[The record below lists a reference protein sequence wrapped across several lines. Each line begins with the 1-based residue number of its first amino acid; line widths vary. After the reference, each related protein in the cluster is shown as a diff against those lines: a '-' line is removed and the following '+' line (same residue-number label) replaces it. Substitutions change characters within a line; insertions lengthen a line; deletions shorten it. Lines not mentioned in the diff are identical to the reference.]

1 MSWEVPIMRSKNWS
15 FNLSLPVLRKDFTRF
30 WPVWGSYLAIWCL
43 ILPIPILNE
52 TTAGFALENGL
63 AQDIQRIIINAGE
76 HTSLVMSLIY
86 GGLAA
91 FAVWS
96 YLYQSRSASLFHAL
110 PVTRETLFC
119 SHFTAG
125 LSFLLAPN
133 VLIALLTYLCQM
145 SLGYFDPT
153 QILCWLAVV
162 CLESL
167 LFYALGT
174 LAAMCTGN
182 LPAMPVL
189 YGLINFAV
197 VVYESL
203 LTEFST
209 QLYWGVSS
217 QPLKLT
223 FLSPFIQLAQTSCYV
238 TERMQS
244 PMGGVYSVYETIR
257 FYDPAFLL
265 TLCLYALAAVALVV
279 CSLLLYRRR
288 ATESAGDVIA
298 FDFLKPIAKYCF
310 AFGCALVLGW
320 IFDEV
325 IFSGTDTALPKIL
338 CCCLGGTIGY
348 ITAVMLLKKSFRV
361 FQFKKMSG
369 LLVLWVVIC
378 GLFVAFDRDLFEVE
392 SHVPRLGELTE
403 VTLYSDY
410 DLQLTQPQDMDKVLE
425 LHRAILD
432 NKDALEDYERYNSVP
447 YDEGFCYVRINY
459 YYGDGTT
466 LRRSYHLPFNE
477 AALRDPDSPVGK
489 LSALMSDPQRLVE
502 NYLPPK
508 DAVIESIQL
517 NLYGDQIRLMAGD
530 PFALNYSNHC
540 YVDSAH
546 TSLLL
551 NSLEEDIRAGRLCA
565 WNGRNA
571 AKFYDHLFTIE
582 FNYDRP
588 ATHNLSQ
595 TVTALENAEIYHP
608 TTQAV
613 DYETKMASEWKSIEV
628 YSFDDPKSTMNLL
641 MQLGYLTS
649 IPSVLD
655 GEVPNG

>member
-1 MSWEVPIMRSKNWS
+1 MRSKN
-15 FNLSLPVLRKDFTRF
+15 LSCKLSWPLIRKDLTRF
-30 WPVWGSYLAIWCL
+30 WPVWGSYLAIWL
-43 ILPIPILNE
+43 MILPIPMLTSYSGTESYPDLVVSIHRLL
-52 TTAGFALENGL
+52 TGTG
-63 AQDIQRIIINAGE
+63 GE
-76 HTSLVMSLIY
+76 AALVMAAIY
-86 GGLAA
+86 GGLSA

-96 YLYQSRSASLFHAL
+96 YLYQSRSASLFHSL

-125 LSFLLAPN
+125 LSFLMIPN
-133 VLIALLTYLCQM
+133 VLIALLTYLCQI

-182 LPAMPVL
+182 LPTMPVL

-223 FLSPFIQLAQTSCYV
+223 FLSPFIHLAQTSCYV
-238 TERMQS
+238 TEGT
-244 PMGGVYSVYETIR
+244 PVTLHGIYTTWETIR
-257 FYDPAFLL
+257 FYSPDYLL
-265 TLCLYALAAVALVV
+265 LLCLYALAAVVLVV

-310 AFGCALVLGW
+310 AFGSALVLGW
-320 IFDEV
+320 IFDEI
-325 IFSGTDTALPKIL
+325 IFYGTDNAFPKIL
-338 CCCLGGTIGY
+338 CCCLGGAIGY

-361 FQFKKMSG
+361 FQLKKMAG
-369 LLVLWVVIC
+369 LLVLWAVIC
-378 GLFVAFDRDLFEVE
+378 GLFVAFDHDLFGVE

-432 NKDALEDYERYNSVP
+432 NKDALDTSAYNSVP
-447 YDEGFCYVRINY
+447 YDWDSCYVRINY
-459 YYGDGTT
+459 YYEDGTT
-466 LRRSYHLPFNE
+466 LRRSYNLPCGE
-477 AALRDPDSPVGK
+477 KDLADPASPAYK
-489 LSALMSDPQRLVE
+489 LSAIMSDPQRLVE
-502 NYLPPK
+502 NYLPPE

-517 NLYGDQIRLMAGD
+517 NLYGDTIRQMAGE
-530 PFALNYSNHC
+530 PFAQTYSNHC

-546 TSLLL
+546 ASLLL
-551 NSLEEDIRAGRLCA
+551 NALEEDLRAGRLCS
-565 WNGRNA
+565 WNGRNRT
-571 AKFYDHLFTIE
+571 KSFDHLFTVE

-588 ATHNLSQ
+588 ANNMNTQ
-595 TVTALENAEIYHP
+595 TVTVLENAEIYHS

-628 YSFDDPKSTMNLL
+628 YSFDDPKSTLHLL
-641 MQLGYLTS
+641 VQLGYLTD
-649 IPSVLD
+649 IPSVFD

>member
-1 MSWEVPIMRSKNWS
+1 MRSKNLSCKFHWS
-15 FNLSLPVLRKDFTRF
+15 LIRKDLTRF
-30 WPVWGSYLAIWCL
+30 WPVWGSYLAIWLL
-43 ILPIPILNE
+43 ILPIPMLTSYSGTESYPDLVVSIHRLL
-52 TTAGFALENGL
+52 TGTG
-63 AQDIQRIIINAGE
+63 GE
-76 HTSLVMSLIY
+76 AALVMAAIY
-86 GGLAA
+86 GGLSA

-96 YLYQSRSASLFHAL
+96 YLYQSRSASLFHSL

-125 LSFLLAPN
+125 LSFLMIPN

-223 FLSPFIQLAQTSCYV
+223 FLSPFIRLAQTSCYV
-238 TERMQS
+238 TEGT
-244 PMGGVYSVYETIR
+244 PVTLHGIYTTWETIR
-257 FYDPAFLL
+257 FYSPDYLL
-265 TLCLYALAAVALVV
+265 LLCLYALAAVVLVV

-288 ATESAGDVIA
+288 TTESAGDVIA

-320 IFDEV
+320 IFDEI
-325 IFSGTDTALPKIL
+325 IFYGTDNAFPKIL
-338 CCCLGGTIGY
+338 CCCLGGAIGY

-369 LLVLWVVIC
+369 LLVLWAVIC
-378 GLFVAFDRDLFEVE
+378 GLFMAFEADLFGVE
-392 SHVPRLGELTE
+392 SKVPRLGELTE
-403 VTLYSDY
+403 ATLYSDY

-432 NKDALEDYERYNSVP
+432 NKDTLDTSAYNSVP
-447 YDEGFCYVRINY
+447 YDWDSCYVRINY
-459 YYGDGTT
+459 YYEDGTT
-466 LRRSYHLPFNE
+466 LRRGYNLPCGE
-477 AALRDPDSPVGK
+477 KDLADPASPAYK
-489 LSALMSDPQRLVE
+489 LSAIMSDPQRLVE
-502 NYLPPK
+502 NYLPPE

-517 NLYGDQIRLMAGD
+517 NLYGDTIRQMAGE
-530 PFALNYSNHC
+530 PFAQTYSNHC
-540 YVDSAH
+540 YMDSAH
-546 TSLLL
+546 ASLLL
-551 NSLEEDIRAGRLCA
+551 NALEEDLRAGRLCS
-565 WNGRNA
+565 WNGRNK
-571 AKFYDHLFTIE
+571 AKDYDHQFTVEI
-582 FNYDRP
+582 NYDRP
-588 ATHNLSQ
+588 ANNTNAQ
-595 TVTALENAEIYHP
+595 TVTVLENAEIYHP

-641 MQLGYLTS
+641 VQLGYLTA
-649 IPSVLD
+649 IPSVLE

>member
-1 MSWEVPIMRSKNWS
+1 MRSKNLSCKFHWS
-15 FNLSLPVLRKDFTRF
+15 LIRKDLTRF
-30 WPVWGSYLAIWCL
+30 WPVWGSYLAIWLL
-43 ILPIPILNE
+43 ILPIPMLTSYSGTESYPDLVVSIHRLL
-52 TTAGFALENGL
+52 TRTG
-63 AQDIQRIIINAGE
+63 GE
-76 HTSLVMSLIY
+76 AALVMAAIY
-86 GGLAA
+86 GGLSA

-96 YLYQSRSASLFHAL
+96 YLYQSRSASLFHSL
-110 PVTRETLFC
+110 PVTRDTLFC

-125 LSFLLAPN
+125 LSFLLVPN
-133 VLIALLTYLCQM
+133 ALIAVITYLCQI

-153 QILCWLAVV
+153 QILCWLAVI

-174 LAAMCTGN
+174 LAAMCTGS
-182 LPAMPVL
+182 LPTMPVL

-223 FLSPFIQLAQTSCYV
+223 FLSPFIHLAQTSCYV
-238 TERMQS
+238 TEGT
-244 PMGGVYSVYETIR
+244 PVTLHGIYTTWETIR
-257 FYDPAFLL
+257 FYSPDYLL
-265 TLCLYALAAVALVV
+265 LLCLYALAAVVLVV

-288 ATESAGDVIA
+288 TTESAGDVIA

-320 IFDEV
+320 IFEEV
-325 IFSGTDTALPKIL
+325 LFPASDGVLPRIF
-338 CCCLGGTIGY
+338 CCCLGGAIGY

-361 FQFKKMSG
+361 FQLKKMAG
-369 LLVLWVVIC
+369 LLVLWAVIC
-378 GLFVAFDRDLFEVE
+378 GLFMAFEADLFGVE
-392 SHVPRLGELTE
+392 SKVPRLGELTE
-403 VTLYSDY
+403 ATLYSDY

-432 NKDALEDYERYNSVP
+432 NKDTLDTSAYNSVP
-447 YDEGFCYVRINY
+447 YDWDSCYVRINY
-459 YYGDGTT
+459 YYEDGTT
-466 LRRSYHLPFNE
+466 LRRSYNLPCGE
-477 AALRDPDSPVGK
+477 KDLADPASPAYK
-489 LSALMSDPQRLVE
+489 LSAIMSDPQRLVE
-502 NYLPPK
+502 NYLPPE

-517 NLYGDQIRLMAGD
+517 NLYGDQIRLMAGE

-546 TSLLL
+546 ASLLL
-551 NSLEEDIRAGRLCA
+551 NALEEDLRAGRLCS
-565 WNGRNA
+565 WNGRNK
-571 AKFYDHLFTIE
+571 AKDYDHQFTVEI
-582 FNYDRP
+582 NYDRP
-588 ATHNLSQ
+588 ANNMNTQ
-595 TVTALENAEIYHP
+595 TVTVLENAEIYHP

-641 MQLGYLTS
+641 VQLGYLTA
-649 IPSVLD
+649 IPSVLE

>member
-1 MSWEVPIMRSKNWS
+1 MRSKNLSCKFHWS
-15 FNLSLPVLRKDFTRF
+15 LIRKDLTRF
-30 WPVWGSYLAIWCL
+30 WPVWGSYLAIWLL
-43 ILPIPILNE
+43 ILPIPMLTSYSGTESYPDLVVSIHRLL
-52 TTAGFALENGL
+52 TRTG
-63 AQDIQRIIINAGE
+63 GE
-76 HTSLVMSLIY
+76 AALVMAAIY
-86 GGLAA
+86 GGLSA

-96 YLYQSRSASLFHAL
+96 YLYQSRSASLFHSL
-110 PVTRETLFC
+110 PVTRDTLFC

-125 LSFLLAPN
+125 LSFLLVPN
-133 VLIALLTYLCQM
+133 ALIAVITYLCQI

-153 QILCWLAVV
+153 QILCWLAVI

-174 LAAMCTGN
+174 LAAMCTGS
-182 LPAMPVL
+182 LPTMPVL

-223 FLSPFIQLAQTSCYV
+223 FLSPFIHLAQTSCYV
-238 TERMQS
+238 TEGT
-244 PMGGVYSVYETIR
+244 PVTLHGIYTTWETIR
-257 FYDPAFLL
+257 FYSPDYLL
-265 TLCLYALAAVALVV
+265 LLCLYALAAVVLVV

-288 ATESAGDVIA
+288 TTESAGDVIA

-320 IFDEV
+320 IFEEV
-325 IFSGTDTALPKIL
+325 LFPASDGVLPRIF
-338 CCCLGGTIGY
+338 CCCLGGAIGY

-361 FQFKKMSG
+361 FQLKKMAG
-369 LLVLWVVIC
+369 LLVLWAVIC
-378 GLFVAFDRDLFEVE
+378 GLFMAFEADLFGVE
-392 SHVPRLGELTE
+392 SKVPRLGELTE
-403 VTLYSDY
+403 ATLYSDY

-432 NKDALEDYERYNSVP
+432 NKDTLDTSAYNSVP
-447 YDEGFCYVRINY
+447 YDWDSCYVRINY
-459 YYGDGTT
+459 YYEDGTT
-466 LRRSYHLPFNE
+466 LRRSYNLPCGE
-477 AALRDPDSPVGK
+477 KDLADPASPAYK
-489 LSALMSDPQRLVE
+489 LSAIMSDPQRLVE
-502 NYLPPK
+502 NYLPPE

-517 NLYGDQIRLMAGD
+517 NLYGDQIRLMAGE
-530 PFALNYSNHC
+530 PFAQTYSNHC

-546 TSLLL
+546 ASLLL
-551 NSLEEDIRAGRLCA
+551 NALEEDLRAGRLCS
-565 WNGRNA
+565 WNGRNK
-571 AKFYDHLFTIE
+571 AKDYDHQFTVEI
-582 FNYDRP
+582 NYDRP
-588 ATHNLSQ
+588 ANNMNTQ
-595 TVTALENAEIYHP
+595 TVTVLENAEIYHP

-641 MQLGYLTS
+641 VQLGYLTA
-649 IPSVLD
+649 IPSVLE

>member
-1 MSWEVPIMRSKNWS
+1 MRSKNLSCKFHWS
-15 FNLSLPVLRKDFTRF
+15 LIRKDLTRF
-30 WPVWGSYLAIWCL
+30 WPVWGSYLAIWLL
-43 ILPIPILNE
+43 ILPIPMLTSYSGTESYPDLVVSIHRLL
-52 TTAGFALENGL
+52 TRTG
-63 AQDIQRIIINAGE
+63 GE
-76 HTSLVMSLIY
+76 ASLVMAAIY
-86 GGLAA
+86 GGLSA

-96 YLYQSRSASLFHAL
+96 YLYQSRSASLFHSL
-110 PVTRETLFC
+110 PVTRDTLFC

-125 LSFLLAPN
+125 LSFLLVPN
-133 VLIALLTYLCQM
+133 ALIAVITYLCQI

-153 QILCWLAVV
+153 QILCWLAVI

-174 LAAMCTGN
+174 LAAMCTGS
-182 LPAMPVL
+182 LPTMPVL

-223 FLSPFIQLAQTSCYV
+223 FLSPFIHLAQTSCYV
-238 TERMQS
+238 TEGT
-244 PMGGVYSVYETIR
+244 PVTLHGIYTTWETIR
-257 FYDPAFLL
+257 FYSPDYLL
-265 TLCLYALAAVALVV
+265 LLCLYALAAVVLVV

-288 ATESAGDVIA
+288 TTESAGDVIA

-320 IFDEV
+320 IFEEV
-325 IFSGTDTALPKIL
+325 LFPASDGVLPRIF
-338 CCCLGGTIGY
+338 CCCLGGAIGY

-361 FQFKKMSG
+361 FQLKKMAG
-369 LLVLWVVIC
+369 LLVLWAVIC
-378 GLFVAFDRDLFEVE
+378 GLFMAFEADLFGVE
-392 SHVPRLGELTE
+392 SKVPRLGELTE
-403 VTLYSDY
+403 ATLYSDY

-432 NKDALEDYERYNSVP
+432 NKDTLDTSAYNSVP
-447 YDEGFCYVRINY
+447 YDWDSCYVRINY
-459 YYGDGTT
+459 YYEDGTT
-466 LRRSYHLPFNE
+466 LRRSYNLPCGE
-477 AALRDPDSPVGK
+477 KDLADPASPAYK
-489 LSALMSDPQRLVE
+489 LSAIMSDPQRLVE
-502 NYLPPK
+502 NYLPPE

-517 NLYGDQIRLMAGD
+517 NLYGDQIRLMAGE
-530 PFALNYSNHC
+530 PFAQTYSNHC

-546 TSLLL
+546 ASLLL
-551 NSLEEDIRAGRLCA
+551 NALEEDLRAGRLCS
-565 WNGRNA
+565 WNGRNK
-571 AKFYDHLFTIE
+571 AKDYDHQFTVEI
-582 FNYDRP
+582 NYDRP
-588 ATHNLSQ
+588 ANNMNTQ
-595 TVTALENAEIYHP
+595 TVTVLENAEIYHP

-641 MQLGYLTS
+641 VQLGYLTA
-649 IPSVLD
+649 IPSVLE

>member
-1 MSWEVPIMRSKNWS
+1 MRSKNLSCKFHWS
-15 FNLSLPVLRKDFTRF
+15 LIRKDLTRF
-30 WPVWGSYLAIWCL
+30 WPVWGSYLAIWLL
-43 ILPIPILNE
+43 ILPIPMLTSYSGTESYPDLVVSIHRLL
-52 TTAGFALENGL
+52 TGTG
-63 AQDIQRIIINAGE
+63 GE
-76 HTSLVMSLIY
+76 AALVMAAIY
-86 GGLAA
+86 GGLSA

-96 YLYQSRSASLFHAL
+96 YLYQSRSASLFHSL

-125 LSFLLAPN
+125 LSFLMIPN

-223 FLSPFIQLAQTSCYV
+223 FLSPFIRLAQTSCYV
-238 TERMQS
+238 TEGT
-244 PMGGVYSVYETIR
+244 PVTLHGIYTTWETIR
-257 FYDPAFLL
+257 FYSPDYLL
-265 TLCLYALAAVALVV
+265 LLCLYALAAVVLVV

-288 ATESAGDVIA
+288 TTESAGDVIA

-320 IFDEV
+320 IFDEI
-325 IFSGTDTALPKIL
+325 IFYGTDNAFPKIL
-338 CCCLGGTIGY
+338 CCCLGGAIGY

-369 LLVLWVVIC
+369 LLVLWAVIC
-378 GLFVAFDRDLFEVE
+378 GLFMAFEADLFGVE
-392 SHVPRLGELTE
+392 SKVPRLGELTE
-403 VTLYSDY
+403 ATLYSDY

-432 NKDALEDYERYNSVP
+432 NKDTLDTSAYNSVP
-447 YDEGFCYVRINY
+447 YDWDSCYVRINY
-459 YYGDGTT
+459 YYEDGTT
-466 LRRSYHLPFNE
+466 LRRSYNLPCGE
-477 AALRDPDSPVGK
+477 KDLADPASPAYK
-489 LSALMSDPQRLVE
+489 LSAIMSDPQRLVE
-502 NYLPPK
+502 NYLPPE

-517 NLYGDQIRLMAGD
+517 NLYGDTIRQMAGE
-530 PFALNYSNHC
+530 PFAQTYSNHC

-546 TSLLL
+546 ASLLL
-551 NSLEEDIRAGRLCA
+551 NALEEDLRAGRLCS
-565 WNGRNA
+565 WNGRNK
-571 AKFYDHLFTIE
+571 AKDYDHQFTVEI
-582 FNYDRP
+582 NYDRP
-588 ATHNLSQ
+588 ANNMNTQ
-595 TVTALENAEIYHP
+595 TVTVLENAEIYHP

-641 MQLGYLTS
+641 VQLGYLTA
-649 IPSVLD
+649 IPSVLE

>member
-1 MSWEVPIMRSKNWS
+1 MRSKN
-15 FNLSLPVLRKDFTRF
+15 LSCKLSWPLIRKDLTRF
-30 WPVWGSYLAIWCL
+30 WPVWGSYLAIWL
-43 ILPIPILNE
+43 MILPIPMLTSYSGTESYPDLVVSIHRLLTGTGGE
-52 TTAGFALENGL
+52 AALIMTA
-63 AQDIQRIIINAGE
+63 
-76 HTSLVMSLIY
+76 IY
-86 GGLAA
+86 GGLSA

-96 YLYQSRSASLFHAL
+96 YLYQSRSASLFHSL

-125 LSFLLAPN
+125 LSFLMIPN

-182 LPAMPVL
+182 LPTMPVL

-223 FLSPFIQLAQTSCYV
+223 FLSPFIHLAQTSCYV
-238 TERMQS
+238 TEGT
-244 PMGGVYSVYETIR
+244 PVTLHGIYTTWETIR
-257 FYDPAFLL
+257 FYSPDYLL
-265 TLCLYALAAVALVV
+265 LLCLYALAAVVLVV

-310 AFGCALVLGW
+310 AFGSALVLGW
-320 IFDEV
+320 IFDEI
-325 IFSGTDTALPKIL
+325 IFYGTDNAFPKIL
-338 CCCLGGTIGY
+338 CCCLGGAIGY

-361 FQFKKMSG
+361 FQLKKMAG
-369 LLVLWVVIC
+369 LLVLWAVIC
-378 GLFVAFDRDLFEVE
+378 GLFVAFDHDLFGVE

-432 NKDALEDYERYNSVP
+432 NKDTLDTSRYNSVP
-447 YDEGFCYVRINY
+447 YDGDTCYVRINY
-459 YYGDGTT
+459 YYEDGTT
-466 LRRSYHLPFNE
+466 LRRSYNLPCGE
-477 AALRDPDSPVGK
+477 KDLADPASPAYK
-489 LSALMSDPQRLVE
+489 LSAIMSDPQWLVE
-502 NYLPPK
+502 NYLPPE

-517 NLYGDQIRLMAGD
+517 NLYGDTIRQMAGE
-530 PFALNYSNHC
+530 PFAQTYSNHC

-546 TSLLL
+546 ASLLL
-551 NSLEEDIRAGRLCA
+551 NALEEDLRAGRLCS
-565 WNGRNA
+565 WNGRNK
-571 AKFYDHLFTIE
+571 AKDYDHQFTVE

-588 ATHNLSQ
+588 ANNTNAQ
-595 TVTALENAEIYHP
+595 TVTVLENAEIYHS

-628 YSFDDPKSTMNLL
+628 YSFDDPKSTLHLL
-641 MQLGYLTS
+641 VQLGYLTD
-649 IPSVLD
+649 IPSVFD

>member
-1 MSWEVPIMRSKNWS
+1 MRSKN
-15 FNLSLPVLRKDFTRF
+15 LSCKLSWPLIRKDLTRF
-30 WPVWGSYLAIWCL
+30 WPVWGSYLAIWL
-43 ILPIPILNE
+43 MILPIPMLTSYSGTESYPDLVVSIHRLL
-52 TTAGFALENGL
+52 TGTG
-63 AQDIQRIIINAGE
+63 GE
-76 HTSLVMSLIY
+76 AALVMAAIY
-86 GGLAA
+86 GGLSA

-96 YLYQSRSASLFHAL
+96 YLYQSRSASLFHSL

-125 LSFLLAPN
+125 LSFLMIPN

-182 LPAMPVL
+182 LPTMPVL

-223 FLSPFIQLAQTSCYV
+223 FLSPFIHLAQTSCYV
-238 TERMQS
+238 TEGT
-244 PMGGVYSVYETIR
+244 PVTLHGIYTTWETIR
-257 FYDPAFLL
+257 FYSPDYLL
-265 TLCLYALAAVALVV
+265 LLCLYALAAVVLVV

-310 AFGCALVLGW
+310 AFGSALVLGW
-320 IFDEV
+320 IFDEI
-325 IFSGTDTALPKIL
+325 IFYGTDNAFPKIL
-338 CCCLGGTIGY
+338 CCCLGGAIGY

-361 FQFKKMSG
+361 FQLKKMAG
-369 LLVLWVVIC
+369 LLVLWAVIC
-378 GLFVAFDRDLFEVE
+378 GLFVAFDHDLFGVE

-432 NKDALEDYERYNSVP
+432 NKDTLDTSRYNSVP
-447 YDEGFCYVRINY
+447 YDGDTCYVRINY
-459 YYGDGTT
+459 YYEDGTT
-466 LRRSYHLPFNE
+466 LRRSYNLPCGE
-477 AALRDPDSPVGK
+477 KDLADPASPAYK
-489 LSALMSDPQRLVE
+489 LSAIMSDPQWLVE
-502 NYLPPK
+502 NYLPPE

-517 NLYGDQIRLMAGD
+517 NLYGDTIRQMAGE
-530 PFALNYSNHC
+530 PFAQTYSNHC

-546 TSLLL
+546 ASLLL
-551 NSLEEDIRAGRLCA
+551 NALEEDLRAGRLCS
-565 WNGRNA
+565 WNGRNRT
-571 AKFYDHLFTIE
+571 KSFDHLFTVE

-588 ATHNLSQ
+588 ANNMNTQ
-595 TVTALENAEIYHP
+595 TVTVLENAEIYHS

-628 YSFDDPKSTMNLL
+628 YSFDDPKSTLHLL
-641 MQLGYLTS
+641 VQLGYLTD
-649 IPSVLD
+649 IPSVFD

>member
-1 MSWEVPIMRSKNWS
+1 MRSKNWS
-15 FNLSLPVLRKDFTRF
+15 FKLCWPLIRKDLTRF
-30 WPVWGSYLAIWCL
+30 WPVWGSYLAIWLL
-43 ILPIPILNE
+43 ILPIPMITSYRDTVSTSEVMHDIHRQLTGTGHETALIL
-52 TTAGFALENGL
+52 TAL
-63 AQDIQRIIINAGE
+63 
-76 HTSLVMSLIY
+76 Y
-86 GGLAA
+86 GCLSA

-125 LSFLLAPN
+125 LGFLVIPN

-182 LPAMPVL
+182 LPTMPVL

-217 QPLKLT
+217 QPTKLT
-223 FLSPFIQLAQTSCYV
+223 FLSPFIQLSQDSCYV
-238 TERMQS
+238 TES
-244 PMGGVYSVYETIR
+244 TPVTVNGVYRVWENVRY
-257 FYDPAFLL
+257 YDPEFLL
-265 TLCLYALAAVALVV
+265 LLCLYALAAVALIV

-298 FDFLKPIAKYCF
+298 FDFLKPVAKYCF

-320 IFDEV
+320 IFDE
-325 IFSGTDTALPKIL
+325 ILFPAGTDVFSIIL
-338 CCCLGGTIGY
+338 CCCLGGAVGY
-348 ITAVMLLKKSFRV
+348 IAASMLLKKSFRV
-361 FQFKKMSG
+361 FQPRKMAG
-369 LLVLWVVIC
+369 LLVLWVLIG
-378 GLFVAFDRDLFEVE
+378 GLFVAFDHDLFGVE
-392 SHVPRLGELTE
+392 SHVPRAGE
-403 VTLYSDY
+403 VTEAIIYSDY
-410 DLQLTQPQDMDKVLE
+410 NLQLTQPQDIDRVLE
-425 LHRAILD
+425 LHRVILD
-432 NKDALEDYERYNSVP
+432 NADQLNTDRYNSVP
-447 YDEGFCYVRINY
+447 YDVDTCYVRINY
-459 YYGDGTT
+459 YYEDGTT
-466 LRRSYHLPFNE
+466 LRRSYNLPCNE
-477 AALRDPDSPVGK
+477 EDLRDPDSPAGK
-489 LSALMSDPQRLVE
+489 LSALMSEPQRLVD
-502 NYLPPK
+502 NYLPPQ

-517 NLYGDQIRLMAGD
+517 NLYGDQIRLMAGA
-530 PFALNYSNHC
+530 PFDANYSNHC

-546 TSLLL
+546 TGLLL
-551 NSLEEDIRAGRLCA
+551 NALEEDLRAGRLCS
-565 WNGRNA
+565 WNGRNR
-571 AKFYDHLFTIE
+571 AKNYDHLFTVE
-582 FNYDRP
+582 FNYDYPYRDN
-588 ATHNLSQ
+588 TTNVILR
-595 TVTALENAEIYHP
+595 ENAEI
-608 TTQAV
+608 TETVAV
-613 DYETKMASEWKSIEV
+613 DYDTKMASEWKSIDV

-641 MQLGYLTS
+641 VQLGYLTD
-649 IPSVLD
+649 IPSVLA

>member
-1 MSWEVPIMRSKNWS
+1 MRSKNLSCKFHWS
-15 FNLSLPVLRKDFTRF
+15 LIRKDLTRF
-30 WPVWGSYLAIWCL
+30 WPVWGSYLAIWLL
-43 ILPIPILNE
+43 ILPIPMLTSYSGTEAYSDMIRSIHRLLTGTGGE
-52 TTAGFALENGL
+52 AALIMTA
-63 AQDIQRIIINAGE
+63 
-76 HTSLVMSLIY
+76 IY
-86 GGLAA
+86 GGLSA

-125 LSFLLAPN
+125 LSFLMIPN

-174 LAAMCTGN
+174 QAAMCTGS
-182 LPAMPVL
+182 LPTMPVL

-223 FLSPFIQLAQTSCYV
+223 FLSPFIHLAQTSCYV
-238 TERMQS
+238 TEGT
-244 PMGGVYSVYETIR
+244 PVTLHGIYTTWETIR
-257 FYDPAFLL
+257 FYSPDYLL
-265 TLCLYALAAVALVV
+265 LLCLYALAAVVLVV

-288 ATESAGDVIA
+288 TTESAGDVIA

-338 CCCLGGTIGY
+338 CCCLGGAIGY

-361 FQFKKMSG
+361 FQLKKMAG
-369 LLVLWVVIC
+369 LLVLWVAIC
-378 GLFVAFDRDLFEVE
+378 GLFVAFDHDLFGVE

-410 DLQLTQPQDMDKVLE
+410 DLQLTQPQDIDKVLE

-432 NKDALEDYERYNSVP
+432 NKDALEDYERYNSIP

-489 LSALMSDPQRLVE
+489 LSALMSDPQRLVD
-502 NYLPPK
+502 NHLPPE

-517 NLYGDQIRLMAGD
+517 NLYGDTIRQMAGE
-530 PFALNYSNHC
+530 PFAQTYSNHC

-546 TSLLL
+546 ASLLL
-551 NSLEEDIRAGRLCA
+551 NALEEDLRAGRLCS
-565 WNGRNA
+565 WNGRNR
-571 AKFYDHLFTIE
+571 AKSYDHLFTVE
-582 FNYDRP
+582 FNYDYPYQNNTNNVILR
-588 ATHNLSQ
+588 
-595 TVTALENAEIYHP
+595 ENAEI
-608 TTQAV
+608 TQTVAV
-613 DYETKMASEWKSIEV
+613 DYETKMASEWKSIDF
-628 YSFDDPKSTMNLL
+628 YSFDDPKSTLHLL
-641 MQLGYLTS
+641 VQLGYLTD
-649 IPSVLD
+649 IPSVFD

>member
-1 MSWEVPIMRSKNWS
+1 MRSKN
-15 FNLSLPVLRKDFTRF
+15 LSCKLSWPLIRKDLTRF
-30 WPVWGSYLAIWCL
+30 WPVWGSYLAIWL
-43 ILPIPILNE
+43 MILPIPMLTSYSGTESYPDLVVSIHRLL
-52 TTAGFALENGL
+52 TGTG
-63 AQDIQRIIINAGE
+63 GE
-76 HTSLVMSLIY
+76 AALVMAAIY
-86 GGLAA
+86 GGLSA

-96 YLYQSRSASLFHAL
+96 YLYQSRSASLFHSL

-125 LSFLLAPN
+125 LSFLMIPN
-133 VLIALLTYLCQM
+133 VLIALLTYLCQI

-182 LPAMPVL
+182 LPTMPVL

-223 FLSPFIQLAQTSCYV
+223 FLSPFIHLAQTSCYV
-238 TERMQS
+238 TEGT
-244 PMGGVYSVYETIR
+244 PVTLHGIYTTWETIR
-257 FYDPAFLL
+257 FYSPDYLL
-265 TLCLYALAAVALVV
+265 LLCLYALAAVVLVV

-310 AFGCALVLGW
+310 AFGSALVLGW
-320 IFDEV
+320 IFDEI
-325 IFSGTDTALPKIL
+325 IFYGTDNAFPKIL
-338 CCCLGGTIGY
+338 CCCLGGAIGY

-361 FQFKKMSG
+361 FQLKKMAG
-369 LLVLWVVIC
+369 LLVLWVAIC
-378 GLFVAFDRDLFEVE
+378 GLFMAFDHDLFGVE

-432 NKDALEDYERYNSVP
+432 NKDALDTSAYNSVP
-447 YDEGFCYVRINY
+447 YDWDSCYVRINY
-459 YYGDGTT
+459 YYEDGTT
-466 LRRSYHLPFNE
+466 LRRSYNLPCGE
-477 AALRDPDSPVGK
+477 KDLADPASPAYK
-489 LSALMSDPQRLVE
+489 LSAIMSDPQRLVE
-502 NYLPPK
+502 NYLPPE

-517 NLYGDQIRLMAGD
+517 NLYGDTIRQMAGE
-530 PFALNYSNHC
+530 PFAQTYSNHC

-546 TSLLL
+546 ASLLL
-551 NSLEEDIRAGRLCA
+551 NALEEDLRAGRLCS
-565 WNGRNA
+565 WNGRNRT
-571 AKFYDHLFTIE
+571 KSFDHLFTVE

-588 ATHNLSQ
+588 ANNMNTQ
-595 TVTALENAEIYHP
+595 TVTVLENAEIYHS

-628 YSFDDPKSTMNLL
+628 YSFDDPKSTLHLL
-641 MQLGYLTS
+641 VQLGYLTD
-649 IPSVLD
+649 IPSVFD

>member
-1 MSWEVPIMRSKNWS
+1 MRSKNLSCKFHWS
-15 FNLSLPVLRKDFTRF
+15 LIRKDLTRF
-30 WPVWGSYLAIWCL
+30 WPVWGSYLAIWLL
-43 ILPIPILNE
+43 ILPIPML
-52 TTAGFALENGL
+52 TSYSGTASDPDLVSSIHRLLTRTG
-63 AQDIQRIIINAGE
+63 GE
-76 HTSLVMSLIY
+76 AALVMAAIY
-86 GGLAA
+86 GGLSA

-96 YLYQSRSASLFHAL
+96 YLYQSRSASLFHSL

-125 LSFLLAPN
+125 LGFLLVPN

-153 QILCWLAVV
+153 QILCWLAVI

-167 LFYALGT
+167 LFYGLGT
-174 LAAMCTGN
+174 LAAMCTGS
-182 LPAMPVL
+182 LPTMPVL

-223 FLSPFIQLAQTSCYV
+223 FLSPFIHLAQTSCYV
-238 TERMQS
+238 TTDALA
-244 PMGGVYSVYETIR
+244 PGVSYPVWQTIR
-257 FYDPAFLL
+257 YFDPEFLL
-265 TLCLYALAAVALVV
+265 TLCLYALAAVALVFF
-279 CSLLLYRRR
+279 SLLLYRRR
-288 ATESAGDVIA
+288 TTESAGDVIS

-325 IFSGTDTALPKIL
+325 IFYGTDTALPKIL
-338 CCCLGGTIGY
+338 CCCLGGAIGY

-361 FQFKKMSG
+361 FQFRKMAG

-378 GLFVAFDRDLFEVE
+378 GLFMAFEADLFGVE
-392 SHVPRLGELTE
+392 SKVPRLGELTE
-403 VTLYSDY
+403 VTVYSDY

-447 YDEGFCYVRINY
+447 YDGGFCYVRINY
-459 YYGDGTT
+459 YYEDGTT
-466 LRRSYHLPFNE
+466 LRRSYNLPCGE
-477 AALRDPDSPVGK
+477 KDLADSSSPAYK
-489 LSALMSDPQRLVE
+489 LSAIMSDPQRLVE
-502 NYLPPK
+502 NYLPPE

-517 NLYGDQIRLMAGD
+517 NLYGDTIRQMAGA
-530 PFALNYSNHC
+530 PFARNYSNHC
-540 YVDSAH
+540 YVDSTH

-551 NSLEEDIRAGRLCA
+551 NALEEDIRAGRLSS
-565 WNGRNA
+565 WNERNQPP
-571 AKFYDHLFTIE
+571 KHYDHLFTVE

-595 TVTALENAEIYHP
+595 TVTVLENAEIYHP

-641 MQLGYLTS
+641 VQLGYLTD
-649 IPSVLD
+649 IPSVLA

>member
-1 MSWEVPIMRSKNWS
+1 MRSKNLSCKLHWS
-15 FNLSLPVLRKDFTRF
+15 LIRKDLTRF
-30 WPVWGSYLAIWCL
+30 WPVWGSYLAIWLL
-43 ILPIPILNE
+43 ILPIPML
-52 TTAGFALENGL
+52 
-63 AQDIQRIIINAGE
+63 
-76 HTSLVMSLIY
+76 TSYSGTEAYSDMIRSIHRLLTGTGDEAALVMTAIY
-86 GGLAA
+86 GGLSA

-238 TERMQS
+238 NEST
-244 PMGGVYSVYETIR
+244 PVTLDGVYTTWETIR
-257 FYDPAFLL
+257 FYSPDFLVM
-265 TLCLYALAAVALVV
+265 LCLYALAAVALVF

-288 ATESAGDVIA
+288 TTESAGDVIA

-325 IFSGTDTALPKIL
+325 IFYGTDNALPKIL
-338 CCCLGGTIGY
+338 CCCLGGAIGY
-348 ITAVMLLKKSFRV
+348 IAAVMLLKKSFRV
-361 FQFKKMSG
+361 FQFKKMAG
-369 LLVLWVVIC
+369 LLVLWAVIC
-378 GLFVAFDRDLFEVE
+378 GLFMAFEADLFGVE

-403 VTLYSDY
+403 ATLYSDY

-447 YDEGFCYVRINY
+447 YDGGYCYVRINY
-459 YYGDGTT
+459 YYEDGTT
-466 LRRSYHLPFNE
+466 LRRSYNLPCGE
-477 AALRDPDSPVGK
+477 QELADPASPAYK
-489 LSALMSDPQRLVE
+489 LSAIMSDPQRLVD
-502 NYLPPK
+502 NHLPPK

-517 NLYGDQIRLMAGD
+517 NLYGDQIRLAAGE

-551 NSLEEDIRAGRLCA
+551 NALEEDIRARRLCV
-565 WNGRNA
+565 WNERNQP
-571 AKFYDHLFTIE
+571 KHFDHLFTVE

-588 ATHNLSQ
+588 AAHHLSQ
-595 TVTALENAEIYHP
+595 TVTVLENAEIYHS

-613 DYETKMASEWKSIEV
+613 DYETIMASEWKSVEV

-641 MQLGYLTS
+641 VQLGYLTS

>member
-1 MSWEVPIMRSKNWS
+1 MRSKNLSCKFHWS
-15 FNLSLPVLRKDFTRF
+15 LIRKDLTRF
-30 WPVWGSYLAIWCL
+30 WPVWGSYLAIWLL
-43 ILPIPILNE
+43 ILPIPMLTSYSGTESYPDMIRSIHRLLTGTGGE
-52 TTAGFALENGL
+52 AALIM
-63 AQDIQRIIINAGE
+63 AA
-76 HTSLVMSLIY
+76 IY
-86 GGLAA
+86 GGLSA

-96 YLYQSRSASLFHAL
+96 YLYQSRSASLFHSL
-110 PVTRETLFC
+110 PVTRDTLFC

-125 LSFLLAPN
+125 LSFLMIPN

-153 QILCWLAVV
+153 QILCWLAVI

-174 LAAMCTGN
+174 LAAMCTGS
-182 LPAMPVL
+182 LPAMLVL

-223 FLSPFIQLAQTSCYV
+223 FLSPFIHLAQTSCYV
-238 TERMQS
+238 TERIQVTT
-244 PMGGVYSVYETIR
+244 GGVYSVHETIR
-257 FYDPAFLL
+257 YFDPAFLL

-288 ATESAGDVIA
+288 TTESAGDVIA

-320 IFDEV
+320 IFDEI
-325 IFSGTDTALPKIL
+325 IFYGTDNAFPKIL
-338 CCCLGGTIGY
+338 CCCLGGAIGY

-369 LLVLWVVIC
+369 LLVLWAVIC
-378 GLFVAFDRDLFEVE
+378 GLFVAFDHDLFGVE

-403 VTLYSDY
+403 ATLYSDY

-425 LHRAILD
+425 LNRAILD
-432 NKDALEDYERYNSVP
+432 NKDTLDTSAYNSVP
-447 YDEGFCYVRINY
+447 YDWDSCYVRINY
-459 YYGDGTT
+459 YYEDGTT
-466 LRRSYHLPFNE
+466 LRRSYNLPCGE
-477 AALRDPDSPVGK
+477 KDLADPASPAYK
-489 LSALMSDPQRLVE
+489 LSAIMSDPQRLVE
-502 NYLPPK
+502 NYLPPE

-517 NLYGDQIRLMAGD
+517 NLYGDTIRQMAGE
-530 PFALNYSNHC
+530 PFAQTYSNHC

-546 TSLLL
+546 ASLLL
-551 NSLEEDIRAGRLCA
+551 NALEEDLRAGRLCS
-565 WNGRNA
+565 WNGRNK
-571 AKFYDHLFTIE
+571 AKDYDHQFTVEI
-582 FNYDRP
+582 NYDRP
-588 ATHNLSQ
+588 ANNMNTQ
-595 TVTALENAEIYHP
+595 TVTVLENAEIYHP

-613 DYETKMASEWKSIEV
+613 DYETKMASEWKSLEV

-641 MQLGYLTS
+641 VQLGYLTS
-649 IPSVLD
+649 IPSVLE

>member
-1 MSWEVPIMRSKNWS
+1 MRSKNLSCKLHWS
-15 FNLSLPVLRKDFTRF
+15 LIRKDLTRF
-30 WPVWGSYLAIWCL
+30 WPVWGSYLAIWLL
-43 ILPIPILNE
+43 ILPIPMLTSYSGTESYPDLVVSIHRLL
-52 TTAGFALENGL
+52 TRTG
-63 AQDIQRIIINAGE
+63 GE
-76 HTSLVMSLIY
+76 AALVMAAIY
-86 GGLAA
+86 GGLSA

-96 YLYQSRSASLFHAL
+96 YLYQSRSASLFHSL

-125 LSFLLAPN
+125 LNFLMIPN

-182 LPAMPVL
+182 LPTMPVL

-223 FLSPFIQLAQTSCYV
+223 FLSPFIHLAQTSCYV
-238 TERMQS
+238 TEGT
-244 PMGGVYSVYETIR
+244 PVTLHGIYTTWETIR
-257 FYDPAFLL
+257 FYSPDYLL
-265 TLCLYALAAVALVV
+265 LLCLYALAAVVLVV

-325 IFSGTDTALPKIL
+325 IFAGTDTALPKIL
-338 CCCLGGTIGY
+338 CCCLGGAIGY

-361 FQFKKMSG
+361 FQFKKLSG
-369 LLVLWVVIC
+369 LLVLWVAIC
-378 GLFVAFDRDLFEVE
+378 GLFVAFDHDLFGVE

-432 NKDALEDYERYNSVP
+432 NKDTLDTSAYNSVP
-447 YDEGFCYVRINY
+447 YDWDSCYVRINY
-459 YYGDGTT
+459 YYEDGTT
-466 LRRSYHLPFNE
+466 LRRSYNLPCGE
-477 AALRDPDSPVGK
+477 KDLADPASPAYK
-489 LSALMSDPQRLVE
+489 LSAIMSDPQRLVE
-502 NYLPPK
+502 NYLPPE

-517 NLYGDQIRLMAGD
+517 NLYGDTIRLMAGE
-530 PFALNYSNHC
+530 PFAQTYSNHC

-546 TSLLL
+546 ASLLL
-551 NSLEEDIRAGRLCA
+551 NALEEDLRAGRLCS
-565 WNGRNA
+565 WNGRNK
-571 AKFYDHLFTIE
+571 AKDYDHQFTVEI
-582 FNYDRP
+582 NYDRP
-588 ATHNLSQ
+588 ANNMNTQ
-595 TVTALENAEIYHP
+595 TVTVLENAEIYHP

-641 MQLGYLTS
+641 VQLGYLTA
-649 IPSVLD
+649 IPSVLE

>member
-1 MSWEVPIMRSKNWS
+1 MRSKNLSCKFHWS
-15 FNLSLPVLRKDFTRF
+15 LIRKDLTRF
-30 WPVWGSYLAIWCL
+30 WPVWGSYLAIWLL
-43 ILPIPILNE
+43 ILPIPMLTSYSGTESYPDLVVSIHRLL
-52 TTAGFALENGL
+52 TGTG
-63 AQDIQRIIINAGE
+63 GE
-76 HTSLVMSLIY
+76 AALVMAAIY
-86 GGLAA
+86 GGLSA

-96 YLYQSRSASLFHAL
+96 YLYQSRSASLFHSL

-125 LSFLLAPN
+125 LSFLMIPN

-167 LFYALGT
+167 L
-174 LAAMCTGN
+174 
-182 LPAMPVL
+182 
-189 YGLINFAV
+189 
-197 VVYESL
+197 
-203 LTEFST
+203 TEFST

-223 FLSPFIQLAQTSCYV
+223 FLSPFIRLAQTSCYV
-238 TERMQS
+238 TEGT
-244 PMGGVYSVYETIR
+244 PVTLHGIYTTWETIR
-257 FYDPAFLL
+257 FYSPDYLL
-265 TLCLYALAAVALVV
+265 LLCLYALAAVVLVV

-288 ATESAGDVIA
+288 TTESAGDVIA

-320 IFDEV
+320 IFDEI
-325 IFSGTDTALPKIL
+325 IFYGTDNAFPKIL
-338 CCCLGGTIGY
+338 CCCLGGAIGY

-361 FQFKKMSG
+361 FQFKKMAG
-369 LLVLWVVIC
+369 LLVLWIAIC
-378 GLFVAFDRDLFEVE
+378 GLFVAFDRDLFGVE
-392 SHVPRLGELTE
+392 SKVPRLGELTE
-403 VTLYSDY
+403 ATLYSDY

-425 LHRAILD
+425 LHRTILD

-447 YDEGFCYVRINY
+447 YDGGYCYVRINY
-459 YYGDGTT
+459 YYEDGTT
-466 LRRSYHLPFNE
+466 LRRSYNLPCGE
-477 AALRDPDSPVGK
+477 QELADPASPAYK
-489 LSALMSDPQRLVE
+489 LSAIMSDPQRLVD
-502 NYLPPK
+502 NHLPPK

-517 NLYGDQIRLMAGD
+517 NLYGDQIRLLAGE

-551 NSLEEDIRAGRLCA
+551 NALEEDIRAGRLCA

-595 TVTALENAEIYHP
+595 TVTVLENAEIYHP

-613 DYETKMASEWKSIEV
+613 DYETKMASEWKSVEV

-641 MQLGYLTS
+641 VQLGYLTS

>member
-1 MSWEVPIMRSKNWS
+1 MRSKNLSCKFHWS
-15 FNLSLPVLRKDFTRF
+15 LIRKDLTRF
-30 WPVWGSYLAIWCL
+30 WPVWGSYLAIWLL
-43 ILPIPILNE
+43 ILPIPMLTSYSGTESYPDLVVSIHRLL
-52 TTAGFALENGL
+52 TRTG
-63 AQDIQRIIINAGE
+63 GE
-76 HTSLVMSLIY
+76 AALVMAAIY
-86 GGLAA
+86 GGLSA

-96 YLYQSRSASLFHAL
+96 YLYQSRSASLFHSL
-110 PVTRETLFC
+110 PVTRGTLFC

-125 LSFLLAPN
+125 LSFLLVPN
-133 VLIALLTYLCQM
+133 ALIAVITYLCQI

-153 QILCWLAVV
+153 QILCWLAVI

-182 LPAMPVL
+182 LPTMPVL

-223 FLSPFIQLAQTSCYV
+223 FLSPFIHLAQTSCYV
-238 TERMQS
+238 TEGT
-244 PMGGVYSVYETIR
+244 PVTLHGIYTTWETIR
-257 FYDPAFLL
+257 FYSPDYLL
-265 TLCLYALAAVALVV
+265 LLCLYALAAVVLVV

-320 IFDEV
+320 IFEEV
-325 IFSGTDTALPKIL
+325 LFPASDGVLTRIF
-338 CCCLGGTIGY
+338 CCCLGGAIGY

-361 FQFKKMSG
+361 FQLKKMAG
-369 LLVLWVVIC
+369 LLVLWAVIC
-378 GLFVAFDRDLFEVE
+378 GLFMAFEADLFGVE
-392 SHVPRLGELTE
+392 SKVPRLGELTE
-403 VTLYSDY
+403 ATLYSDY

-432 NKDALEDYERYNSVP
+432 DKDQLNTSRYNSVP
-447 YDEGFCYVRINY
+447 YDGDTCYVRINY
-459 YYGDGTT
+459 YYEDGTT
-466 LRRSYHLPFNE
+466 LRRSYNLPCGE
-477 AALRDPDSPVGK
+477 KDLADPASPAYK
-489 LSALMSDPQRLVE
+489 LSAIMSDPQRLVE
-502 NYLPPK
+502 NYLPPE

-517 NLYGDQIRLMAGD
+517 NLYGDTIRQMAGD
-530 PFALNYSNHC
+530 PFAQTYSNHC

-546 TSLLL
+546 ASLLL
-551 NSLEEDIRAGRLCA
+551 NALEEDLRAGRLCS
-565 WNGRNA
+565 WNGRNK
-571 AKFYDHLFTIE
+571 AKDYDHQFTVEI
-582 FNYDRP
+582 NYDRP
-588 ATHNLSQ
+588 ANNMNTQ
-595 TVTALENAEIYHP
+595 TVTVLENAEIYHP

-613 DYETKMASEWKSIEV
+613 DYDTKMASEWKSIEV

-641 MQLGYLTS
+641 VQLGYLTA
-649 IPSVLD
+649 IPSVLE

>member
-1 MSWEVPIMRSKNWS
+1 MRSKNLSCKFHWS
-15 FNLSLPVLRKDFTRF
+15 LIRKDLTRF
-30 WPVWGSYLAIWCL
+30 WPVWGSYLAIWLL
-43 ILPIPILNE
+43 ILPIPMLTSYSGTEAYSDMIRSIHRLLTGTGGE
-52 TTAGFALENGL
+52 AALIMTA
-63 AQDIQRIIINAGE
+63 
-76 HTSLVMSLIY
+76 IY
-86 GGLAA
+86 GGLSA
-91 FAVWS
+91 FAIWS

-125 LSFLLAPN
+125 LSFLMIPN

-238 TERMQS
+238 TERMQL

-265 TLCLYALAAVALVV
+265 TLCLYALAAAALVV

-325 IFSGTDTALPKIL
+325 IFAGTDTALPKIL
-338 CCCLGGTIGY
+338 CCCLGGAIGY

-378 GLFVAFDRDLFEVE
+378 GLFVAFDHDLFGVE

-403 VTLYSDY
+403 ATLYSDY
-410 DLQLTQPQDMDKVLE
+410 DMQLTQPQDMDKVLE

-447 YDEGFCYVRINY
+447 YDGGSCYVRINY
-459 YYGDGTT
+459 YYEDGTT
-466 LRRSYHLPFNE
+466 LRRSYNLPCGE
-477 AALRDPDSPVGK
+477 KDLADPASPAYK
-489 LSALMSDPQRLVE
+489 LSAIMSDPQRLVE

-551 NSLEEDIRAGRLCA
+551 NALEEDIRAGRLCS
-565 WNGRNA
+565 WNGRNR
-571 AKFYDHLFTIE
+571 AKSYDHLFTVE

-588 ATHNLSQ
+588 ANNTNAQ
-595 TVTALENAEIYHP
+595 TVTVLENAEIYHP

-641 MQLGYLTS
+641 VQLGYLTA
-649 IPSVLD
+649 IPSVLT